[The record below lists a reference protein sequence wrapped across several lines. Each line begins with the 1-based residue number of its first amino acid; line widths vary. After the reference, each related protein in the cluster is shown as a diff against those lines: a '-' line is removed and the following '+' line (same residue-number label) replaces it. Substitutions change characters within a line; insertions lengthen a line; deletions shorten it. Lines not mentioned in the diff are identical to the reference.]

1 MGVGGSTVERSDYWV
16 FFYVGSQ
23 RVKTPFQLG
32 FRVTVRLNRGLRL
45 GMRDF
50 ALQGADFPRDQT
62 RFA

>member
-1 MGVGGSTVERSDYWV
+1 MITGS
-16 FFYVGSQ
+16 FFSWGPCAI
-23 RVKTPFQLG
+23 KTPFQLG